1 MWVVHTSRQWF
12 GMFEPSA
19 FGIAELDCVV
29 FLLFLSRTQV
39 TVLTLGDTILMSL
52 YIHRL
57 ELPRRWLAHGE
68 TF

>member
-1 MWVVHTSRQWF
+1 MVWYVRTFSVVP
-12 GMFEPSA
+12 E